1 MNLNGSIKTG
11 SLIGKYLAG
20 KESEKEAAQLRDW
33 LNEGDENRKLFDS
46 LKEKRNI
53 GGALEEYE
61 AHNTEM
67 AWQRYLDRIGELKLR
82 KLLIRWKVAAIF
94 FFVIGCAGILT
105 MLIQGNGLLQ
115 GREELYTTVSTQN
128 GQNSKIVLP
137 DSSVVWVNSGTTLS
151 YNSNFAISKRD
162 IRLVGEAY
170 FEVSRNENMPL
181 TVSCN
186 ELRIKVLGTRFD
198 VSAYSDDDRI
208 NVVLESGKVELLRD
222 SDKSFGYTMTP
233 GEKVEFNTQ
242 QKEMSVSTIDLT
254 KFTSWRNGVLIFKND
269 PMDMVFKKLER
280 WYNIQIEV
288 KDPKVNQLI
297 FNATIVNESIDEIF
311 ELIRF
316 TCGVN
321 YKIIPSKNPEV
332 PVKVVISAKTN
343 S

>member
-1 MNLNGSIKTG
+1 MNLNESIKTG
-11 SLIGKYLAG
+11 NLIGKYLTG
-20 KESEKEAAQLRDW
+20 KESEKESAQLRDW
-33 LNEGDENRKLFDS
+33 LNESNDNKNLFDS
-46 LKEKRNI
+46 LKEKQNI
-53 GGALEEYE
+53 AGALEEYD
-61 AHNTEM
+61 AHNSEM
-67 AWQRYLDRIGELKLR
+67 AWKRYLDRIGELKLR

-94 FFVIGCAGILT
+94 FFVIGCGGILT
-105 MLIQGNGLLQ
+105 MLNRGADFRQSS
-115 GREELYTTVSTQN
+115 EELYTTVSTQN

-137 DSSVVWVNSGTTLS
+137 DSTVVWINSGTTLS
-151 YNSNFAISKRD
+151 YNSNFATSKRD
-162 IRLVGEAY
+162 IRLTGQAY

-222 SDKSFGYTMTP
+222 NDTSFGYTMKP
-233 GEKVEFNTQ
+233 GEKVEFNTGR
-242 QKEMSVSTIDLT
+242 KEMAVSTIDLA

-269 PMDMVFKKLER
+269 PMDMVLKKLER